1 MGERLD
7 RTQEVAGSSPAS
19 STIESDASSVVVG
32 SQTFHRQFGW
42 YAQQAASGEEVL
54 VTKWGKPYV
63 RLIPANDQIPLPGG
77 EIEAPQPS

>member
-1 MGERLD
+1 
-7 RTQEVAGSSPAS
+7 
-19 STIESDASSVVVG
+19 
-32 SQTFHRQFGW
+32 
-42 YAQQAASGEEVL
+42 VL